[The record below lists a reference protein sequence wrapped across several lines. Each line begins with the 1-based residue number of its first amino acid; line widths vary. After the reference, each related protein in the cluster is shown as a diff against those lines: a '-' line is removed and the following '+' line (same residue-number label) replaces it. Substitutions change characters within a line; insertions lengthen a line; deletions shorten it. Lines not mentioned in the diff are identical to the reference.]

1 MAENWLAILMNIRR
15 WAPRLLR
22 FWGIDRAIAY
32 TIVGRGW
39 SVLAGPLT
47 LLFIA
52 RFLSP
57 AEQGFYYTFG
67 SLLGLQIFFELGLS
81 YVILQFA
88 SHEKAKLEWTDQ
100 GLLEG
105 DATAKARL
113 AALLRR
119 AIVWYGI
126 IALLALAIVLPAGLY
141 FFGQHQPVGVQVR
154 WQIPW
159 VWVVLVS
166 AIGLFVTPFF
176 AVLEGCGLVAE
187 VAFMRVCQSILG
199 SLLLWV
205 ALSQQWQLFAAPVL
219 NTVGLL
225 WALGWLGLR
234 KRAFLSDLV
243 AVPHDPVAIGW
254 RAEVWPFQWK
264 IALSWLSGYFIY
276 QLFNPVLFAFH
287 GAVAAGQMGM
297 SINVVTAI
305 WAVGLAWVNTKAAPF
320 GNLIAKR
327 DFKGLDR
334 MFFPCLW
341 QSLAAV
347 ACGGMMFWAAAFYAR
362 YLHHPLGQR
371 LLDPLPLGLLVA
383 TMVVNQIVVAE
394 ATYLRAHKQEPFLG
408 VSMLAACLVGLSTY
422 FLGRPFGATGMM
434 VGYFTVIVVV
444 GLGFGTWVFVRKR
457 RLWHSEVQS
466 EAGG

>member
-1 MAENWLAILMNIRR
+1 MNVST
-15 WAPRLLR
+15 WVPRLLR

-100 GLLEG
+100 GLLAG

-141 FFGQHQPVGVQVR
+141 FFGQHQPVGAQVR

-176 AVLEGCGLVAE
+176 AVLEGCGLVGE

-199 SLLLWV
+199 SLLLWI

-243 AVPHDPVAIGW
+243 AVPHDPVAISW

-320 GNLIAKR
+320 GNLVAKR

-341 QSLAAV
+341 QSLVVV

-362 YLHHPLGQR
+362 SLHHPLGQR

-383 TMVVNQIVVAE
+383 TMVVNQVVVAE

-457 RLWHSEVQS
+457 RLWHSEARG